1 MCAGFMFAC
10 MQEAVSSA
18 SRMCVP
24 DSTLDARMAELPA
37 GSHAAS
43 PPASANLGEPDAAA
57 PARAAAPGASP
68 AAPPP
73 VTTLTHSLLA
83 LSLDGL
89 SSRAQSECSI
99 ATPAARHLDGDA
111 VRRSPTLSPSG
122 RYVAGVCEARHDGA
136 HPGAE
141 VCHACNWSLVV

>member
-1 MCAGFMFAC
+1 
-10 MQEAVSSA
+10 
-18 SRMCVP
+18 MCVP
-24 DSTLDARMAELPA
+24 DSTLDARMAELPT
-37 GSHAAS
+37 GSPAAS
-43 PPASANLGEPDAAA
+43 PPASANLGEPER
-57 PARAAAPGASP
+57 ARAAAPRALP

-89 SSRAQSECSI
+89 SSRAQSECSV
-99 ATPAARHLDGDA
+99 ATPAARHLDGDAAAAAA

-136 HPGAE
+136 HSGAE
-141 VCHACNWSLVV
+141 V